1 MRSTFISFSIA
12 LLAVLGAYF
21 FIPTASLISKQGGAM
36 EEGYGVNRSSRKYF
50 EYMRNRDPE
59 TGVVPEGIFERCVN
73 FANHLPRV
81 ADRDYNWTSRGPYNI
96 GGRTRAFAVDVLNS
110 NHLIA
115 GSVTGGMWNSLN
127 GGQSWVKT
135 TAPEQLQS
143 VSCIAQDTRPGHEN
157 TWYYGSGEEFYGVV
171 SGTSFTALLS
181 GDGMWKSTD
190 NGQSWFQLTSTM
202 SGTPQNVLQNGSY
215 DFVWRV
221 ITDHT
226 NLNEDVVYA
235 AVYNGIIRSNDGGN
249 TWTEVLGFTSGASE
263 FVDVMM
269 TPSGVLYATFSD
281 NSTNGGGFYR
291 STDGFN
297 WTEISPVLPQIANLR
312 RTVMCA
318 NPQNENEI
326 YFLGET
332 INNTFYPID
341 HFFYKYTYLGGDGS
355 GADGSWENR
364 SANLPSTPCQLF
376 TGIDYDFA
384 TFRTQYSYDMCI
396 AHHPTIPDLVFIGG
410 TNLHR
415 STDAFATSTSVDW
428 IGGYRCNVP
437 EPWHYVYAE
446 HHPDQHSIT
455 FDPANALGMYSL
467 NDGGVRYTAD
477 VTADS
482 VQWQSLNN
490 GYLTSQF
497 YTVAVEP
504 GNTNSQFLMGGM
516 QDNGTWLT
524 HTSDASSPW
533 REMHADDGAHCAIP
547 FGADYVITS
556 SQSGR
561 IFKKSIDENGNLTGT
576 ERIDAENGPAALFI
590 NPLLLDPWT
599 NRLFI
604 AGNKMIWYLD
614 RVDTISVTG
623 NYPTAR
629 NTDDWNSV
637 STSTITLTQGSISC
651 LDMAYTD
658 NSVLYY
664 GSSAGKLFKLTD
676 LYGTPVKTNIS
687 STLFPPNSYTSA
699 VSTNDLNN
707 NEVMVS
713 FSNFNKKSIFHS
725 TDAGA
730 TWADVS
736 GNLEENVDGTGN
748 GPAVY
753 WVEIYPSTPTIY
765 LAGTSAG
772 LFSTSELNGESTVW
786 QMEGANTIGNAVVNM
801 ITSRPFDGT
810 VAVATHANGI
820 FTANLPIVP
829 EVSVEALA
837 ERMVTVSAFP
847 NPTVDEIYFN
857 MQLVPGEETVMN
869 IYSLDGKLLSS
880 KKWKAVGR
888 EQFSWE
894 ASHAGTFIYQL
905 KSGST
910 TRTGKFVVTK

>member
-21 FIPTASLISKQGGAM
+21 FIPSVTMVPYTGGFM
-36 EEGYGVNRSSRKYF
+36 EEGHGVNPSSRKYF
-50 EYMRNRDPE
+50 EYLRNRDPE
-59 TGVVPEGIFERCVN
+59 TGAVPEGIFERCVN

-81 ADRDYNWTSRGPYNI
+81 ADRDYSWTSRGPYNI

-115 GSVTGGMWNSLN
+115 GSVTGGIWNSLN
-127 GGQSWVKT
+127 GGQSWDKT

-143 VSCIAQDTRPGHEN
+143 VSSIAQDTRPGHEN

-190 NGQSWFQLTSTM
+190 NGQTWSHLTSTS
-202 SGTPQNVLQNGSY
+202 SGTPQNNMQNGSY

-226 NLNEDVVYA
+226 NLLEDVVYA

-269 TPSGVLYATFSD
+269 TPSGVLYASFSD
-281 NSTNGGGFYR
+281 NSTNGGGFFR
-291 STDGFN
+291 STDGIS

-341 HFFYKYTYLGGDGS
+341 HFFYKYTFLGGDGS
-355 GADGSWENR
+355 GVDGSWENR

-376 TGIDYDFA
+376 TGIDYDFG

-396 AHHPTIPDLVFIGG
+396 AHHPTISDLVFIGG

-446 HHPDQHSIT
+446 HHPDQHFIT
-455 FDPANALGMYSL
+455 FDPANDLGMYSL

-497 YTVAVEP
+497 YTVALEP

-524 HTSDASSPW
+524 HTFDSGSPW
-533 REMHADDGAHCAIP
+533 REMHADDGAYCAMP

-561 IFKKSIDENGNLTGT
+561 IYKKSIDANGNLTGT
-576 ERIDAENGPAALFI
+576 ERLDAENGPAALFI

-599 NRLFI
+599 SRLFI

-629 NTDDWNSV
+629 NTGDWSNV
-637 STSTITLTQGSISC
+637 TTSTITLTQGSISC

-658 NSVLYY
+658 NSILYY
-664 GSSAGKLFKLTD
+664 GSSAGRLFKLTD

-687 STLFPPNSYTSA
+687 SSLFPSNSYTSS
-699 VSTNDLNN
+699 VSTNDLNA

-725 TDAGA
+725 TDGGV
-730 TWADVS
+730 TWLNVS
-736 GNLEENVDGTGN
+736 GNLEENADGTGN

-753 WVEIYPSTPTIY
+753 WIEIYPSSPTIY

-772 LFSTSELNGESTVW
+772 LFSTTELNGESTVW
-786 QMEGANTIGNAVVNM
+786 QMEGASTIGNAVVNM
-801 ITSRPFDGT
+801 IASRPFDGT

-820 FTANLPIVP
+820 YTANLPVVP

-837 ERMVTVSAFP
+837 ERMVSVSAFP
-847 NPTVDEIYFN
+847 NPTVDEIHFN
-857 MQLVPGEETVMN
+857 MQLVPGEMTEMN
-869 IYSLDGKLLSS
+869 IYSLDGKLLNS
-880 KKWKAVGR
+880 KKWKASGR
-888 EQFSWE
+888 EQLSWE
-894 ASHAGTFIYQL
+894 ASNAGTFIYQL

-910 TRTGKFVVTK
+910 ARTGKFVVTK

>member
-1 MRSTFISFSIA
+1 
-12 LLAVLGAYF
+12 
-21 FIPTASLISKQGGAM
+21 
-36 EEGYGVNRSSRKYF
+36 
-50 EYMRNRDPE
+50 
-59 TGVVPEGIFERCVN
+59 
-73 FANHLPRV
+73 
-81 ADRDYNWTSRGPYNI
+81 
-96 GGRTRAFAVDVLNS
+96 
-110 NHLIA
+110 
-115 GSVTGGMWNSLN
+115 
-127 GGQSWVKT
+127 
-135 TAPEQLQS
+135 
-143 VSCIAQDTRPGHEN
+143 
-157 TWYYGSGEEFYGVV
+157 
-171 SGTSFTALLS
+171 
-181 GDGMWKSTD
+181 
-190 NGQSWFQLTSTM
+190 
-202 SGTPQNVLQNGSY
+202 
-215 DFVWRV
+215 
-221 ITDHT
+221 
-226 NLNEDVVYA
+226 
-235 AVYNGIIRSNDGGN
+235 
-249 TWTEVLGFTSGASE
+249 
-263 FVDVMM
+263 MM

-281 NSTNGGGFYR
+281 NSTNGGGFFR

-364 SANLPSTPCQLF
+364 SENLPSVPCQLF

-384 TFRTQYSYDMCI
+384 TFRTQFSYDMCI
-396 AHHPTIPDLVFIGG
+396 AHHPTIADLVFIGG

-437 EPWHYVYAE
+437 TPWDYVYPE
-446 HHPDQHSIT
+446 HHPDQHLIT
-455 FDPANALGMYSL
+455 FDPANNLGMYSL

-497 YTVAVEP
+497 YTVALEP

-524 HTSDASSPW
+524 HTSDATSPW

-629 NTDDWNSV
+629 NTDDWSNVAS
-637 STSTITLTQGSISC
+637 STITLTQGSISC

-687 STLFPPNSYTSA
+687 STLFPTNSYT
-699 VSTNDLNN
+699 DR
-707 NEVMVS
+707 
-713 FSNFNKKSIFHS
+713 KS
-725 TDAGA
+725 
-730 TWADVS
+730 
-736 GNLEENVDGTGN
+736 
-748 GPAVY
+748 
-753 WVEIYPSTPTIY
+753 
-765 LAGTSAG
+765 
-772 LFSTSELNGESTVW
+772 
-786 QMEGANTIGNAVVNM
+786 VV
-801 ITSRPFDGT
+801 
-810 VAVATHANGI
+810 
-820 FTANLPIVP
+820 
-829 EVSVEALA
+829 
-837 ERMVTVSAFP
+837 
-847 NPTVDEIYFN
+847 
-857 MQLVPGEETVMN
+857 
-869 IYSLDGKLLSS
+869 
-880 KKWKAVGR
+880 
-888 EQFSWE
+888 
-894 ASHAGTFIYQL
+894 
-905 KSGST
+905 
-910 TRTGKFVVTK
+910 

>member
-1 MRSTFISFSIA
+1 
-12 LLAVLGAYF
+12 
-21 FIPTASLISKQGGAM
+21 M
-36 EEGYGVNRSSRKYF
+36 EEGHGVNPSSRKYF

-59 TGVVPEGIFERCVN
+59 TGIVPEGIFERCVN

-127 GGQSWVKT
+127 VGQSWVKT

-190 NGQSWFQLTSTM
+190 NGQTWFQLTSTS
-202 SGTPQNVLQNGSY
+202 SGTPQNNMQNGSY

-318 NPQNENEI
+318 NPQNESEI

-364 SANLPSTPCQLF
+364 SENLPSTPCQLY
-376 TGIDYDFA
+376 TGIDYDFG

-446 HHPDQHSIT
+446 HHPDQHFIT
-455 FDPANALGMYSL
+455 FDPANNLGMYSL

-524 HTSDASSPW
+524 HTSDATSPW
-533 REMHADDGAHCAIP
+533 REMHADDGAYCAMP

-687 STLFPPNSYTSA
+687 STLFPPNAYTSA

-713 FSNFNKKSIFHS
+713 FSNFNKKSIS
-725 TDAGA
+725 IPQM
-730 TWADVS
+730 
-736 GNLEENVDGTGN
+736 
-748 GPAVY
+748 PAQH
-753 WVEIYPSTPTIY
+753 
-765 LAGTSAG
+765 G
-772 LFSTSELNGESTVW
+772 
-786 QMEGANTIGNAVVNM
+786 QM
-801 ITSRPFDGT
+801 
-810 VAVATHANGI
+810 
-820 FTANLPIVP
+820 
-829 EVSVEALA
+829 
-837 ERMVTVSAFP
+837 
-847 NPTVDEIYFN
+847 
-857 MQLVPGEETVMN
+857 
-869 IYSLDGKLLSS
+869 
-880 KKWKAVGR
+880 
-888 EQFSWE
+888 
-894 ASHAGTFIYQL
+894 
-905 KSGST
+905 
-910 TRTGKFVVTK
+910 

>member
-1 MRSTFISFSIA
+1 MRSTIISFSIA

-21 FIPTASLISKQGGAM
+21 FIPSASKLKLSGGAM
-36 EEGYGVNRSSRKYF
+36 EEGHGINPSSRKYF

-59 TGVVPEGIFERCVN
+59 TGLVPDGIFERCVN

-81 ADRDYNWTSRGPYNI
+81 ADRDYGWSSRGPYNI

-143 VSCIAQDTRPGHEN
+143 VSSIAQDTRPGHES

-190 NGQSWFQLTSTM
+190 NGQTWSHLMSTS
-202 SGTPQNVLQNGSY
+202 SGTPQNNMQNGSY

-249 TWTEVLGFTSGASE
+249 TWTEVLGFTTSASE

-281 NSTNGGGFYR
+281 NSTNGGGFFR
-291 STDGFN
+291 STDGMT
-297 WTEISPVLPQIANLR
+297 WTEISPTLPQIANLR

-318 NPQNENEI
+318 NPQDENEI

-341 HFFYKYTYLGGDGS
+341 HFFYKYTFLGGDGS
-355 GADGSWENR
+355 GVDGSWENR
-364 SANLPSTPCQLF
+364 SANLPSTPCQLY
-376 TGIDYDFA
+376 TGIDYDFG

-396 AHHPTIPDLVFIGG
+396 AHHPTVPNMVFIGG

-446 HHPDQHSIT
+446 HHPDQHFIT
-455 FDPANALGMYSL
+455 FDPANDLGMYSL

-482 VQWQSLNN
+482 VQWQSLNK

-497 YTVAVEP
+497 YTVALEP

-524 HTSDASSPW
+524 HTSDATSPW
-533 REMHADDGAHCAIP
+533 REMHADDGAYCAMP

-561 IFKKSIDENGNLTGT
+561 MFKKSIDANGNLTGT

-629 NTDDWNSV
+629 NTADWENV
-637 STSTITLTQGSISC
+637 TTSTITLTQGSISC

-658 NSVLYY
+658 NSILYY

-687 STLFPPNSYTSA
+687 STLFPPNAYTSA
-699 VSTNDLNN
+699 VSTNDLNA

-725 TDAGA
+725 TDAGV
-730 TWADVS
+730 TWIDVS

-772 LFSTSELNGESTVW
+772 LFSTTELNGESTVW
-786 QMEGANTIGNAVVNM
+786 QMEGASTIGNAVVNM
-801 ITSRPFDGT
+801 IASRPFDGT

-820 FTANLPIVP
+820 YTASLPVVP

-847 NPTVDEIYFN
+847 NPTVDEIHFN
-857 MQLVPGEETVMN
+857 MQLMPGEMTEMN
-869 IYSLDGKLLSS
+869 IYSLDGKLLNT
-880 KKWKAVGR
+880 KKWKAIGR
-888 EQFSWE
+888 EQLSWE
-894 ASHAGTFIYQL
+894 AAHAGTFIYQL

-910 TRTGKFVVTK
+910 ARTGKFVVTK

>member
-12 LLAVLGAYF
+12 LLAVLGAFF
-21 FIPTASLISKQGGAM
+21 FIPSVTIVPYTGGFM
-36 EEGYGVNRSSRKYF
+36 EEGHGVNPSSRKYF
-50 EYMRNRDPE
+50 EYLRNRDPE
-59 TGVVPEGIFERCVN
+59 TGTVPEGIFERCVN

-81 ADRDYNWTSRGPYNI
+81 ADRDYSWTSRGPYNI

-115 GSVTGGMWNSLN
+115 GSVTGGIWNSLN
-127 GGQSWVKT
+127 GGQSWDKT

-143 VSCIAQDTRPGHEN
+143 VSSIAQDTRPGHEN

-190 NGQSWFQLTSTM
+190 NGQTWSHLTSTS
-202 SGTPQNVLQNGSY
+202 SGTPQNNMQNGSY

-226 NLNEDVVYA
+226 NLLEDVVYA

-269 TPSGVLYATFSD
+269 TPSGVLYASFSD
-281 NSTNGGGFYR
+281 NSTNGGGFFR
-291 STDGFN
+291 STDGIS

-341 HFFYKYTYLGGDGS
+341 HFFYKYTFLGGDGS
-355 GADGSWENR
+355 GLDGNWENR

-376 TGIDYDFA
+376 TGIDYDFG

-396 AHHPTIPDLVFIGG
+396 AHHPTISDLVFIGG

-446 HHPDQHSIT
+446 HHPDQHFIT
-455 FDPANALGMYSL
+455 FDPANDLGMYSL

-497 YTVAVEP
+497 YTVALEP

-524 HTSDASSPW
+524 HTFDAGSPW
-533 REMHADDGAHCAIP
+533 REMHADDGAYCAMP

-561 IFKKSIDENGNLTGT
+561 IYKKSIDANGNLTGT
-576 ERIDAENGPAALFI
+576 ERLDAENGPAALFI

-599 NRLFI
+599 SRLFI

-629 NTDDWNSV
+629 NTDDWSNV
-637 STSTITLTQGSISC
+637 TTSTITLTQGSISC

-658 NSVLYY
+658 NSILYY
-664 GSSAGKLFKLTD
+664 GSSAGRLFKLTD

-687 STLFPPNSYTSA
+687 SSLFPSNSYTSS
-699 VSTNDLNN
+699 VSTNDLNA

-725 TDAGA
+725 TDGGV
-730 TWADVS
+730 TWLNVS
-736 GNLEENVDGTGN
+736 GNLEENADGTGN

-753 WVEIYPSTPTIY
+753 WIEIYPSSPTIY

-772 LFSTSELNGESTVW
+772 LFSTTELNGESTVW
-786 QMEGANTIGNAVVNM
+786 QMEGASTIGNAVVNM
-801 ITSRPFDGT
+801 IASRPFDGT

-820 FTANLPIVP
+820 YTANLPVVP

-837 ERMVTVSAFP
+837 ERMVSVSAFP
-847 NPTVDEIYFN
+847 NPTVDEIHFN
-857 MQLVPGEETVMN
+857 MQLVPGEMTEMN
-869 IYSLDGKLLSS
+869 IYSLDGKLLNS
-880 KKWKAVGR
+880 KKWKASGR
-888 EQFSWE
+888 EQLSWE
-894 ASHAGTFIYQL
+894 ASNAGTFIYQL

-910 TRTGKFVVTK
+910 ARTGKFVVTK